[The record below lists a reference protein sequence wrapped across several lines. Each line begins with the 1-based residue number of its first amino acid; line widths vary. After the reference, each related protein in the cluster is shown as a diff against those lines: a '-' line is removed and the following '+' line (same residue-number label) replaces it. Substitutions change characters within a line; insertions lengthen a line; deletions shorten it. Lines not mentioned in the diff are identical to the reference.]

1 MPIRTGFLG
10 SKKHPEN
17 VNKKSLNKF
26 FSGVAVLTA
35 ANIIVKAIGL
45 MFKIPLQHCIGD
57 EGMGYFNSAYTV
69 YTWFYMLSTAGIP
82 VAISMIVSENYAK
95 KNGRQLSRIF
105 RVSLV
110 MLIII
115 GALSLSVMLV
125 LAGPFARFIGA
136 GSASYS
142 IMAVAPTLLF
152 ICISGA
158 YRGYFQG
165 HRNMVPT
172 AISQVLEALGKM
184 AVGICLALWASEQ
197 GYEVH
202 FIAAYA
208 ALGITI
214 GAAAGM
220 LSLVLSKMISR
231 QEKRFEAENPGT
243 GTAPILR
250 RLIGIAVPVTISSS
264 VMSLT
269 NVLDLMVVVNRL
281 EHIGY
286 TEGAAMAVYGNYTTL
301 VVPMFNLPPILVY
314 PIAYSVAPII
324 SAAMTKKDIISVRRA
339 VRMSLKLTSVISLP
353 CAFGLAFMAY
363 PMLDMLYSS
372 QSACLGAPMLILL
385 APAVF
390 FMCMLAVSNSAL
402 QAMGRVKIPI
412 LSMGVG
418 AAVKLIF
425 GYFLTGSSSVGIY
438 GTPISTF
445 ACYLAAS
452 LVNIYFIIKHTGTEL
467 GLSAFFLKP
476 AAAGAVCA
484 LSAFFIDRRLCGY
497 FGQGIAVLLSIL
509 FAVIIYVILLFITGG
524 VTAEEL
530 EMMPM
535 AKKLTKAFRKK

>member
-1 MPIRTGFLG
+1 MSKRMAVLG
-10 SKKHPEN
+10 RQKHPEFE
-17 VNKKSLNKF
+17 NKKSINNF

-35 ANIIVKAIGL
+35 ANIVVKAIGL

-82 VAISMIVSENYAK
+82 VAISMIVSENYVER
-95 KNGRQLSRIF
+95 NGRQISRIF

-110 MLIII
+110 TLIFI
-115 GALSLSVMLV
+115 GALFASVMIV
-125 LAGPFARFIGA
+125 CAGPFARFIGA
-136 GSASYS
+136 GYSSYS
-142 IMAVAPTLLF
+142 IIAVAPTLLF

-184 AVGICLALWASEQ
+184 AIGMLLALWAMGQ
-197 GYEVH
+197 GYGVH
-202 FIAAYA
+202 FVAAYA
-208 ALGITI
+208 TLGITI

-220 LSLVLSKMISR
+220 LSLVISKIIYVR
-231 QEKRFEAENPGT
+231 EKQFESENPGR
-243 GTAPILR
+243 GTTPVIH
-250 RLIGIAVPVTISSS
+250 RLVSIAVPVTISSS

-324 SAAMTKKDIISVRRA
+324 SAAMAKRDILSVRGS
-339 VRMSLKLTSVISLP
+339 VLMSMKLTSIIALP
-353 CAFGLAFMAY
+353 CTFGLAFMAY
-363 PMLDMLYSS
+363 PVLDLLYSS
-372 QSACLGAPMLILL
+372 QSACFGAPMLILL

-390 FMCMLAVSNSAL
+390 FMCILAVSNSAL

-412 LSMGVG
+412 LSMVVG
-418 AAVKLIF
+418 AAVKLVI
-425 GYFLTGSSSVGIY
+425 GYILTGSSSVGIY

-445 ACYLAAS
+445 ACYLVAS
-452 LVNIYFIIKHTGTEL
+452 MVNFYFILKDTGIDL
-467 GLSAFFLKP
+467 QLNGIFIKP
-476 AAAGAVCA
+476 AICSIVCA
-484 LSAFFIDRRLCGY
+484 FSALFTHRWLSPSV
-497 FGQGIAVLLSIL
+497 GQGISTLISIFVAAIVYLFLL
-509 FAVIIYVILLFITGG
+509 FAVGG
-524 VTAEEL
+524 VSEREL
-530 EMMPM
+530 DMIPYMN
-535 AKKLTKAFRKK
+535 KLKNRFKNH

>member
-1 MPIRTGFLG
+1 MEFSS

-17 VNKKSLNKF
+17 ENKKTLNRF

-69 YTWFYMLSTAGIP
+69 YTWLYMLSTAGIP
-82 VAISMIVSENYAK
+82 VAISMIVSENCAE
-95 KNGRQLSRIF
+95 KNGRQIAKIF
-105 RVSLV
+105 RVSLIV
-110 MLIII
+110 LVII
-115 GALSLSVMLV
+115 GALSLSLMLI
-125 LAGPFARFIGA
+125 LAGPFSRFIGA
-136 GSASYS
+136 GYASYS
-142 IMAVAPTLLF
+142 IIAVAPTLLF

-165 HRNMVPT
+165 YRNMVPT
-172 AISQVLEALGKM
+172 AVSQVLEALGKM
-184 AVGICLALWASEQ
+184 AVGICLAVWASAR

-202 FIAAYA
+202 FVAAYA
-208 ALGITI
+208 TLGITI

-220 LSLVLSKMISR
+220 FSLVISKMISR
-231 QEKRFEAENPGT
+231 QEKSFEAEYPGA
-243 GTAPILR
+243 GTEPILN

-301 VVPMFNLPPILVY
+301 VVPMFNLPPILIY
-314 PIAYSVAPII
+314 PIAYSAAPII
-324 SAAMTKKDIISVRRA
+324 SAAVAKRDIVSVSRSVR
-339 VRMSLKLTSVISLP
+339 MCLKLTSVISLP
-353 CAFGLAFMAY
+353 CTFGLAFMAY
-363 PMLDMLYSS
+363 PVLDMLYSS

-390 FMCMLAVSNSAL
+390 FMCILAVCNSAL

-418 AAVKLIF
+418 AAVKLTL

-452 LVNIYFIIKHTGTEL
+452 IVNIYFIIKYTGAEL
-467 GLSAFFLKP
+467 DLTGIILKP
-476 AAAGAVCA
+476 AVSGTVCGV
-484 LSAFFIDRRLCGY
+484 SGY
-497 FGQGIAVLLSIL
+497 FLNRLLCSYFNQSISVLISVF
-509 FAVIIYVILLFITGG
+509 FAAIIYLGFLFLIGG
-524 VTAEEL
+524 LSREEL
-530 EMMPM
+530 EMVPTVKKITGFLNKK
-535 AKKLTKAFRKK
+535 AKNS